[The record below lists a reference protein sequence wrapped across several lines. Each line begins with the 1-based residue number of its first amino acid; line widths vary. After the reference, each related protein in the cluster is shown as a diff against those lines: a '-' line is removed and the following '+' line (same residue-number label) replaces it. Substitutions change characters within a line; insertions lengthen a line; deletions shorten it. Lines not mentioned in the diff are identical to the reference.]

1 LKGQIIGQADSASK
15 AVNKSYTI
23 SCTIKKFRYTA
34 VRIVL
39 KADRQIVE
47 RVTIITPNTYI
58 HDTTLSWLVIGT
70 SIKSGGVKIVYGPK
84 P

>member
-39 KADRQIVE
+39 KADRQIAE
-47 RVTIITPNTYI
+47 RVQIITSNTQI